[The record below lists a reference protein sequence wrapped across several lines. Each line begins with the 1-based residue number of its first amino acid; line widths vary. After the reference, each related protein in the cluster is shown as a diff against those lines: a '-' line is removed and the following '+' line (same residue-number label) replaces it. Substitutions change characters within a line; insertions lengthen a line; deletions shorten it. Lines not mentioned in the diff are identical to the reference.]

1 MKIDGFY
8 SWRSFHHLLF
18 YLQPQRHT
26 YSIDIEFVKQE
37 RNRFNYIFKPKTA
50 DNSWKA
56 ALAAKNNILLLQE
69 NLPSIKDIF
78 IKQTPLKLIEND
90 ADILVEGS
98 IVGYDVKPISAQG
111 NETTSQSRFTISISV
126 TFTNNI
132 EPDKSFNQRFSR
144 YRDFSSDNLFADVEN
159 DLVSEINQELA
170 EDVLNRAIANW

>member
-1 MKIDGFY
+1 M
-8 SWRSFHHLLF
+8 RHVALLF
-18 YLQPQRHT
+18 WMLVLVGCGGG
-26 YSIDIEFVKQE
+26 YSFTGGSVG
-37 RNRFNYIFKPKTA
+37 
-50 DNSWKA
+50 
-56 ALAAKNNILLLQE
+56 AAKTFSVSYFPNRAPLVNP
-69 NLPSIKDIF
+69 NLSIQITETIKDIF
-78 IKQTPLKLIEND
+78 IKQTPLKLIESD
-90 ADILVEGS
+90 ADMLVEGS

-159 DLVSEINQELA
+159 ELVSEINQELA